1 MIKWHT
7 NLKERTRTMKK
18 KNPDLPEPFFKDK
31 GETNLKEN
39 ECKCSKN
46 YAAIASI
53 NRKWYKLVREHEMLA
68 ALLAGS
74 HFLYTIIM
82 ATVYN
87 FNPFA
92 SLQGGLVAVIPSVI
106 IAALFLGFYS
116 NVDIAA
122 DVDKARKFL
131 LETGQDVTYENI
143 NLIVEKYVNESKEN
157 GWNKIEDML
166 YENRKVPA
174 IENVR
179 NILGNS
185 VTDKLNEAV
194 PVK

>member
-18 KNPDLPEPFFKDK
+18 KNLDLPELFFQDK
-31 GETNLKEN
+31 GETGLKEN
-39 ECKCSKN
+39 ECKRSKN

-53 NRKWYKLVREHEMLA
+53 NRKWYKLVREHEMLT

-82 ATVYN
+82 ATIYD

-92 SLQGGLVAVIPSVI
+92 SFQSGLFTVIPSVV
-106 IAALFLGFYS
+106 IAALFLGFFS
-116 NVDIAA
+116 NIDIAA
-122 DVDKARKFL
+122 DVEKARKFL

-143 NLIVEKYVNESKEN
+143 NLIVEKYVNEKKEN
-157 GWNKIEDML
+157 GWNRIDDML
-166 YENRKVPA
+166 YEDRKVPA

-179 NILGNS
+179 NVLGNS

>member
-82 ATVYN
+82 ATIYD

-92 SLQGGLVAVIPSVI
+92 SFQSGLFTVIPSVV
-106 IAALFLGFYS
+106 IAALFLGFFS
-116 NVDIAA
+116 NIDIAA
-122 DVDKARKFL
+122 DVEKARKFL

-143 NLIVEKYVNESKEN
+143 NLIIEKYVNEKKEN
-157 GWNKIEDML
+157 GWNRIDDIL
-166 YENRKVPA
+166 YEDRKVPA

-179 NILGNS
+179 NVLGNS

>member
-31 GETNLKEN
+31 GETGLKEN
-39 ECKCSKN
+39 KHKRSKN
-46 YAAIASI
+46 YAAIASV
-53 NRKWYKLVREHEMLA
+53 NRKWNKLVREHEMLA

-106 IAALFLGFYS
+106 IAALFLGFFS

-131 LETGQDVTYENI
+131 LETGQEVTYKNI

-157 GWNKIEDML
+157 GWNRIEDML

-174 IENVR
+174 FENVR

-185 VTDKLNEAV
+185 EKDRMKLL
-194 PVK
+194 K